1 MITVSVQSN
10 IDKVARELGV
20 TIRSQVAYAS
30 RKAVTKTAED
40 VRQAQVREM
49 RDVFDRP
56 TPYTLTAVEN
66 RLIKNDP
73 PTARV
78 WLKDFAGK
86 GTPASKYLLTQIKG
100 GARPIKRFESALRT
114 AGVLPEGMIAVPA
127 SGAKID
133 AYGNMDR
140 GQIVQIL
147 SYFRAFPERG
157 YKANMLHKT
166 RERLARGSKKRLGFS
181 YFVGAP
187 ADGKLPLGVWQ
198 KTTFA
203 IGSAIKPVLLFADA
217 AYYRPIFNFEYVSRI
232 TIDRVFNG
240 HFKAAML
247 EAKARGIK

>member
-1 MITVSVQSN
+1 MITISVQSN
-10 IDKVARELGV
+10 IDQVVRNLGA
-20 TIRSQVAYAS
+20 TIKAQVSYAS

-40 VRQAQVREM
+40 VRQAQIHEM

-66 RLIKNDP
+66 RLIKSDP

-86 GTPASKYLLTQIKG
+86 GTPASKYLLAQIKG
-100 GARPIKRFESALRT
+100 GARPIKRFESALIAARVMP
-114 AGVLPEGMIAVPA
+114 AGMMAIPA
-127 SGAKID
+127 SGAKFD

-147 SYFRAFPERG
+147 AYFRAFPEMG
-157 YKANMLHKT
+157 YKANMTDKS
-166 RERLARGSKKRLGFS
+166 RERLARGTKKRLGFS

-203 IGSAIKPVLLFADA
+203 LGSAIKPVLLFADA

-232 TIDRVFNG
+232 TIDRVFDN
-240 HFKAAML
+240 HFKAAL
-247 EAKARGIK
+247 IEAKARGIR

>member
-1 MITVSVQSN
+1 MITVNIKHN
-10 IDKVARELGV
+10 IDEVVRELGPM
-20 TIRSQVAYAS
+20 IKAQVSYAS

-40 VRQAQVREM
+40 VRQAQIHEM

-56 TPYTLTAVEN
+56 TPYTLSAVEN
-66 RLIKNDP
+66 RLIKSDP

-100 GARPIKRFESALRT
+100 GARPIKRFESALI
-114 AGVLPEGMIAVPA
+114 AAKVMPAGMIAVPA
-127 SGAKID
+127 SGAKFD

-147 SYFRAFPERG
+147 AYFRAFPEQG
-157 YKANMLHKT
+157 YKANMTWKT
-166 RERLARGSKKRLGFS
+166 RQRLQRGTKKRVGFS

-198 KTTFA
+198 RTTFA

-217 AYYRPIFNFEYVSRI
+217 AYYGPIFKFEYVART
-232 TIDRVFNG
+232 TIARVFNG